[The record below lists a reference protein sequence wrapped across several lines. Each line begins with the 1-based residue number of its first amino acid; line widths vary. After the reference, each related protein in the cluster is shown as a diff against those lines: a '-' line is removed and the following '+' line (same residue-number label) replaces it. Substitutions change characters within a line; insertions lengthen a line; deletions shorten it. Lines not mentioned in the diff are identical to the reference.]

1 MEQPPNRVSYSGP
14 LVPGVGWTK
23 AAKKYDDVSVVSTR
37 TNLSSLSGL
46 VASRTLTSE
55 DARDKYF
62 RSNQIAA
69 DQAGRVS
76 ESFDKLGSSRNQD
89 MKLQTQGITSSHQIE
104 NLRGS
109 TKESSL
115 VSFMTKLSNFV
126 VMKILN
132 NHWMML
138 NFLEVIN
145 TYFLSCFI
153 EIFFRMVRGSRE
165 KETRSISLGLC
176 LFHQTMLIRC
186 LKIMTAKFRKQLD
199 EQELRRRE

>member
-1 MEQPPNRVSYSGP
+1 MTPQKRGRSNPKTRSEQFNRHKDEVASGFPIDPPRQSQALKEVRREQMEQPPNRASYSGP

-23 AAKKYDDVSVVSTR
+23 AARKYDEVSVVSTR
-37 TNLSSLSGL
+37 TNLSTLSGL

-62 RSNQIAA
+62 PSHQVA

-89 MKLQTQGITSSHQIE
+89 MKVQTQGITSTHQME

-109 TKESSL
+109 TKESVM

-126 VMKILN
+126 
-132 NHWMML
+132 
-138 NFLEVIN
+138 
-145 TYFLSCFI
+145 S
-153 EIFFRMVRGSRE
+153 IF
-165 KETRSISLGLC
+165 KY
-176 LFHQTMLIRC
+176 
-186 LKIMTAKFRKQLD
+186 
-199 EQELRRRE
+199 

>member
-14 LVPGVGWTK
+14 LVPGVGWSK
-23 AAKKYDDVSVVSTR
+23 AAKKYDDISVVSTR

-62 RSNQIAA
+62 PSNQIVA

-89 MKLQTQGITSSHQIE
+89 MKLQNQGITSSHQIE

-109 TKESSL
+109 TKESIL

-126 VMKILN
+126 VMN
-132 NHWMML
+132 NIKQPL
-138 NFLEVIN
+138 DDVKFLRN
-145 TYFLSCFI
+145 
-153 EIFFRMVRGSRE
+153 
-165 KETRSISLGLC
+165 
-176 LFHQTMLIRC
+176 
-186 LKIMTAKFRKQLD
+186 
-199 EQELRRRE
+199 